1 MPLGRLCR
9 HPGSGK
15 KRLPFASGGF
25 SRMPLS
31 RTPRNPGK
39 GTGQKASDVPALAAA
54 MGMAHIEGMT
64 ENQILALISS
74 VLVLILVLRGAR
86 FPRQGL
92 LPQIAVWLLI
102 FALVGLS
109 YKFFGPG

>member
-1 MPLGRLCR
+1 
-9 HPGSGK
+9 
-15 KRLPFASGGF
+15 
-25 SRMPLS
+25 
-31 RTPRNPGK
+31 
-39 GTGQKASDVPALAAA
+39 
-54 MGMAHIEGMT
+54 MT

-92 LPQIAVWLLI
+92 LPQIVVWLLI

>member
-15 KRLPFASGGF
+15 KRLPLASGGF

-31 RTPRNPGK
+31 RTPRNG
-39 GTGQKASDVPALAAA
+39 GEGMGNGASDVPALAAMTA
-54 MGMAHIEGMT
+54 RPYIAGMT

-92 LPQIAVWLLI
+92 LPQIVVWLLI
-102 FALVGLS
+102 FALIGLS

>member
-1 MPLGRLCR
+1 MGN
-9 HPGSGK
+9 G
-15 KRLPFASGGF
+15 
-25 SRMPLS
+25 
-31 RTPRNPGK
+31 
-39 GTGQKASDVPALAAA
+39 ASDVPALAAMTA
-54 MGMAHIEGMT
+54 RPYIAEMT